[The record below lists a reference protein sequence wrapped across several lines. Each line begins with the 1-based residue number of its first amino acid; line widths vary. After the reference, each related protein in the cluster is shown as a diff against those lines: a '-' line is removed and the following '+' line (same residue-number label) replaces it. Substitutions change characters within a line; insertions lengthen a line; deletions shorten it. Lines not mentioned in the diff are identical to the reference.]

1 MISWITD
8 YCEYVKHKRPQDFGQ
23 DMHQL
28 VKLIEKLLKRKD
40 IEYKESDPIMFEK
53 FCRLLKHKEGEWAG
67 KSFLLNQEQKFIAA
81 SFLGIKTYSKTHNMW
96 LRYFREL
103 NIFVARKWGKTLFI
117 SALALW
123 FLGFDKEPGAYG
135 TVLAENARQAK
146 KLYDL
151 VCRASKDPV
160 FKDIF
165 KEFKKEEV
173 LRCLKNEG
181 EFTYLSGREK
191 GKDGDNNSFFIL
203 DEAHE
208 VTNYN
213 QYTSKVTGQGARRQ
227 PVAIVISTAGVVL
240 DSVYEK
246 LLERNKAI
254 LSKSK
259 FEDVDRVLPVI
270 YDIDETDNPT
280 DSRCWIK
287 ANPSMIEGRPTLEF
301 LQGQFYKMKDDPIM
315 YSQFL
320 SKHLNRQIGASISY
334 FDMPIIKKAAS
345 KFETSQIIDSYAVAG
360 LDLSETTDLCN
371 ATLLILGDDAKF
383 RIIQAYFI
391 AQNCLERNSKND
403 KENYQVLTC
412 CPSDVEIIKKLVVIT
427 PGNYVNQR
435 SVLDWF
441 CSCRDDFK
449 INILKLGYDPW
460 MSKEIVNIGPEYGF
474 VSETI
479 TKNENG
485 VEVRDFGIFTP
496 VRQGPITLSPAIKIT
511 KSLFNSGQML
521 YDKTNK
527 LLPYC
532 FYNLKVKI
540 DTNNNLSPHKSKST
554 GHIDGAMGIF
564 MAFVAYER
572 AKPLYEAELPQY
584 FQI

>member
-1 MISWITD
+1 MLTWITD
-8 YCEYVKHKRPQDFGQ
+8 YCDYVKNKRPQDFGE
-23 DMHQL
+23 DIHQL

-53 FCRLLKHKEGEWAG
+53 FCRFLKHKEGEWAG
-67 KSFLLNQEQKFIAA
+67 KSFILNQEQKFITACL
-81 SFLGIKTYSKTHNMW
+81 LGIKQYNNNAEMW
-96 LRYFREL
+96 LRYFREV

-123 FLGFDKEPGAYG
+123 FLGFDKEKGAFG
-135 TVLAENARQAK
+135 TVLAENARQSK

-151 VCRASKDPV
+151 VCRAAKEDI

-165 KEFKKEEV
+165 KEFRKEKI

-227 PVAIVISTAGVVL
+227 PVSIVISTAGVVL

-246 LLERNKAI
+246 LLERDKDILNKT
-254 LSKSK
+254 K
-259 FEDVDRVLPVI
+259 FEDEERVLPII
-270 YDIDETDNPT
+270 YDVDETDDPS
-280 DSRCWIK
+280 DCRCWIK
-287 ANPSMIEGRPTLEF
+287 ANPSMNEGRPTLEF
-301 LQGQFYKMKDDPIM
+301 LQGQYAKMKNDPIL

-320 SKHLNRQIGASISY
+320 SKHLNRQISASISY
-334 FDMPIIKKAAS
+334 FDMPTIKKS
-345 KFETSQIIDSYAVAG
+345 GVTFKDSEIVNTYAVGG

-371 ATLLILGDDAKF
+371 ATLFILGEDAKI

-391 AQNCLERNSKND
+391 AQNCLERNSKKD
-403 KENYQVLTC
+403 KENYQYMTN
-412 CPSDVEIIKKLVVIT
+412 CPSEVEVIKKLVIIT
-427 PGNYVNQR
+427 NGNYVDQR
-435 SVLDWF
+435 AVMDWF
-441 CSCRDDFK
+441 CYCRDTLQ
-449 INILKLGYDPW
+449 IRILKIGYDRW
-460 MSKEIVNIGPEYGF
+460 MSKEFINLGAERGF
-474 VSETI
+474 LHEEVI
-479 TKNENG
+479 KNEDGTETRNFETLTA
-485 VEVRDFGIFTP
+485 VA
-496 VRQGPITLSPAIKIT
+496 QGGYTLSSAIKVV
-511 KSLFNSGQML
+511 KSLFADNRMY

-532 FYNLKVKI
+532 FYNLKIKI
-540 DTNNNLSPHKSKST
+540 DTNNNLTPHKNKST
-554 GHIDGAMGIF
+554 GHIDGAIGIF
-564 MAFVAYER
+564 NAFVAYQR
-572 AKPLYEAELPQY
+572 AKEIYQTILPQF